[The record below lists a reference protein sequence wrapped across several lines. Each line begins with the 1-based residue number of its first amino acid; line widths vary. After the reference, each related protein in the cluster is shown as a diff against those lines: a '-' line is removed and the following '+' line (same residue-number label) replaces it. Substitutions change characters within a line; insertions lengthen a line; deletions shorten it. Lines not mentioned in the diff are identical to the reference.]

1 MQYTINALKQVITDS
16 MALPNEPYIYRK
28 NHTDWLYKS
37 LDNSLIKAVTGF
49 RRVGKSMLLKKLV
62 EHLVENQNADPDN
75 IFYINFEHDAL
86 IGVKTAE
93 DLRSLY
99 ELFVAHSPLTGTKY
113 LFLDEIQNIKGWE
126 RFVRTMHESQKDI
139 CRIYITGSNSS
150 ILSGELATSLG
161 GRVLERKIKPFNFRE
176 YLSYKGKEIKDF
188 NDLIANRVEL
198 GQHFNYFLSHGG
210 MPESISLEETMAKSY
225 LDAVFQKVVI
235 QDVAKRASVRRVQTL
250 QDLFKYAVTNVGS
263 ITSVRSLQKVLSGS
277 GENITSPTISKYL
290 DLYHKSYALKEV
302 SKFNWKL
309 NRIFEKNRKLYVV
322 DNSFISAFSL
332 NKLSLE
338 SQLLENFV
346 FNVLDECEDDNI
358 FYGQDENGKKI
369 DFVVKQG
376 AEFYKYQVSVTL
388 NQTSSAREFGNFAL
402 IANYCG
408 KENNFLVTLD
418 GDLKTHDIGGIKIH
432 QLPALYFALGEDFY
446 RPYL

>member
-1 MQYTINALKQVITDS
+1 MQYTINTLKQVIADS
-16 MALPNEPYIYRK
+16 MALPKEPYIYRK
-28 NHTDWLYKS
+28 NHMDWLFKG

-62 EHLVENQNADPDN
+62 EQLVASQDVAPDN
-75 IFYINFEHDAL
+75 VFYINFEHDAL

-99 ELFVAHSPLTGTKY
+99 ELFVTHSPLTGIKY
-113 LFLDEIQNIKGWE
+113 LFLDEIQNVKGWE
-126 RFVRTMHESQKDI
+126 RFVRTLHESQKDT
-139 CRIYITGSNSS
+139 CKIYITGSNSS

-176 YLSYKGKEIKDF
+176 YLDYKGQEVKDF
-188 NDLIANRVEL
+188 NDLTANRVKL

-210 MPESISLEETMAKSY
+210 MPESIGLEETMAKSY
-225 LDAVFQKVVI
+225 LDAVFQKVVV
-235 QDVAKRASVRRVQTL
+235 QDVARRASVRRVQTL
-250 QDLFKYAVTNVGS
+250 QDLYKYAVTNVGS
-263 ITSVRSLQKVLSGS
+263 ITSVRSLQKVLGAS

-290 DLYHKSYALKEV
+290 DLYHKSYALKEI

-309 NRIFEKNRKLYVV
+309 NKIFEKNRKLYVV
-322 DNSFISAFSL
+322 DNSFITAFSL

-346 FNVLDECEDDNI
+346 FNVLDDRYDSI
-358 FYGQDENGKKI
+358 FYGQDENGKEI
-369 DFVVKQG
+369 DFVTKQNSD
-376 AEFYKYQVSVTL
+376 FHKYQVSVTL

-402 IANYCG
+402 IGNYCG
-408 KENNFLVTLD
+408 KKNNFLVTLD
-418 GDLKTHDIGGIKIH
+418 GDIKTHEVGGIKIY
-432 QLPALYFALGEDFY
+432 QVPALYFALGEEY
-446 RPYL
+446 YLPYL